1 MLKIF
6 RSLRKRHSG
15 ESRNPGSVVVRGP
28 VRHNLYQ
35 REGAGMDTGFRRYDG
50 K

>member
-15 ESRNPGSVVVRGP
+15 ESRNPGWLVV
-28 VRHNLYQ
+28 
-35 REGAGMDTGFRRYDG
+35 GMDTGFYRYAG